1 MELNPESKETARLL
15 SELDLAIEQLSAMRD
30 IVTSYEKL
38 HQLESITGPCQRT
51 REMRREIEIMENR
64 FNGERKSPQSEVDI
78 ASDPG

>member
-1 MELNPESKETARLL
+1 MEKNAESKETARLL

-51 REMRREIEIMENR
+51 RVMRKEIEIMERR
-64 FNGERKSPQSEVDI
+64 FSGERKSQQSDAKPI
-78 ASDPG
+78 SNPG

>member
-1 MELNPESKETARLL
+1 MELNPESQETARLL

-64 FNGERKSPQSEVDI
+64 LNGERKSQQSEVDI
-78 ASDPG
+78 ASNPG